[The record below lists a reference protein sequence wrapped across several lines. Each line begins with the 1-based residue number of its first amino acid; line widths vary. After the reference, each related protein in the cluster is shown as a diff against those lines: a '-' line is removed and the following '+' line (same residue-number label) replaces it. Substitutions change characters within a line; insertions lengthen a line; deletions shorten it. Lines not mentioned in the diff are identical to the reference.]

1 MGKKAM
7 SEEEIKL
14 EYQELKE
21 KLISLKDEM
30 IKQVSRLIDD
40 NNIQLGFP
48 IIGRV
53 KELDSILNK
62 HNSGTFKVKK
72 TITELQ
78 DLVGFRIILL
88 FSSDVN
94 TVVKLIEDRLTL
106 IRNYDTRDRLEDDQ
120 FGYSSVHCVI
130 KVPETWLEVPMF
142 SDFEGL
148 KTEIQI
154 RTLSQHTWAASS
166 HLIDYKNE
174 KIMPKSMKR
183 SVSRVSALLET
194 VDLEFERLLSEKIA
208 FEEGDGLNA
217 TEDILNQEKLIEI
230 LDINLPIQNKRGNE
244 VFSGVIENLRKIGI
258 VSKAKLTDII
268 KTNKKEA
275 LAFEKRICNEIINNK
290 SDEEFIVF
298 DDIKYPKSNIE
309 ETDGGYV
316 FYNQIGLLLIT
327 LRFNKKKLNQN
338 LISNVK

>member
-1 MGKKAM
+1 MGKKVM

-21 KLISLKDEM
+21 KLIRLKDEM
-30 IKQVSRLIDD
+30 VKQVSRLIDD
-40 NNIQLGFP
+40 NDIQLGFP

-53 KELDSILNK
+53 KELDSILDK
-62 HNSGTFKVKK
+62 HNSGTFKIRK

-94 TVVKLIEDRLTL
+94 TIVKLIEDRLTL

-120 FGYSSVHCVI
+120 FGYSSVHCII
-130 KVPETWLEVPMF
+130 KVPVSWLEVPMF

-148 KTEIQI
+148 KTEVQI

-174 KIMPKSMKR
+174 KVMPKSMKR

-208 FEEGDGLNA
+208 FEKGDGVDLS
-217 TEDILNQEKLIEI
+217 EDLLTQDKLIEI
-230 LDINLPIQNKRGNE
+230 LDSDFPAQNKRGNE
-244 VFSGVIENLRKIGI
+244 VFSGVIESLRKIGI
-258 VSKAKLTDII
+258 DSKTELTEII
-268 KTNKKEA
+268 KNHKKEA
-275 LAFEKRICNEIINNK
+275 LVFEKRICSEIIKN
-290 SDEEFIVF
+290 DTEEEFIVL
-298 DDIKYPKSNIE
+298 DDIKYPKSNLE
-309 ETDGGYV
+309 EKDEGYI
-316 FYNQIGLLLIT
+316 FYNQLGLLSVT
-327 LRFNKKKLNQN
+327 LKLNKKKLSQN
-338 LISNVK
+338 VFADAK